1 MAARSE
7 ILADIALLR
16 QALRRSG
23 NPHLPLLQLQ
33 PWRPVRDTALDVAAI
48 AAAVWLALADPWW
61 LPVAVLILGNRQRAL
76 GNILHD
82 ASHRNLARDRQL
94 NDLLTIAFLAPLL
107 FLDLRRYRELHFRHH
122 LELGSVDADP
132 DLIPLPARKARSW
145 THAFAVNLVSWRGLS
160 GSLFGHLVDGDVP
173 RCRRAYI
180 VGWWMAVCVL
190 LGLAFGPYAVAEV
203 VAVWLLARGTTF
215 HAITTFREMC
225 DHHGLV
231 PGGVFAFARDLV
243 APGPWAWL
251 IHPRNNAYHL
261 THHLL
266 PAIPYYRL
274 PQAQRLFGTLEPY
287 RDRGHVSRAYFSG
300 PAPVVSAWQ
309 QNP

>member
-1 MAARSE
+1 MAARPE

-33 PWRPVRDTALDVAAI
+33 PWRPVRDAALDVVAI

-94 NDLLTIAFLAPLL
+94 NDLPTIAFLAPLL
-107 FLDLRRYRELHFRHH
+107 FLDLQRYRELHFRHH

-145 THAFAVNLVSWRGLS
+145 THAFAVNVISRRALS
-160 GSLFGHLVDGDVP
+160 GSLFGHLVDGEVP
-173 RCRRAYI
+173 RRRRAYI
-180 VGWWMAVCVL
+180 VGWWMAVCLV
-190 LGLAFGPYAVAEV
+190 LGLAIGPHAVSKAF
-203 VAVWLLARGTTF
+203 AVWLLARGTTF

-309 QNP
+309 EHP